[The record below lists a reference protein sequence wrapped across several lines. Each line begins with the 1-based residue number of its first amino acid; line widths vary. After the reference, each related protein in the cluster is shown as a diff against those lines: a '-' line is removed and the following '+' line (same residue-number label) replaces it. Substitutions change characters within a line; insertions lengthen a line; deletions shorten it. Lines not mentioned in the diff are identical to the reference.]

1 MCRLKIIQIC
11 RVQSTEALPV
21 SFESKLFF
29 ALIKRISLST
39 GDIKLAK
46 KYIYS
51 TPSKCFKSARDATQQ
66 GNWFSGCTDNLQFRI
81 YGACNLTKKAV
92 IKK

>member
-46 KYIYS
+46 RYIYS
-51 TPSKCFKSARDATQQ
+51 TLVNVSSLRGMPHNKETGFPVAQT
-66 GNWFSGCTDNLQFRI
+66 I
-81 YGACNLTKKAV
+81 CNFVFTALA
-92 IKK
+92 I

>member
-46 KYIYS
+46 KYIYRDFFKIS
-51 TPSKCFKSARDATQQ
+51 ELELHLIALGSEFQKPS
-66 GNWFSGCTDNLQFRI
+66 G
-81 YGACNLTKKAV
+81 
-92 IKK
+92 